1 MQLGTVRG
9 TACGYASRG
18 ASPIVH
24 EPVELGHVEVKQLN
38 TVLREM
44 TRSKLIQFWF
54 ATMSLV
60 VAAAVALGVTVTI
73 GTAAILV
80 ALSLVPPAIVLAL
93 WPGGQPMTAADVLYG
108 RDRRDE

>member
-1 MQLGTVRG
+1 M
-9 TACGYASRG
+9 
-18 ASPIVH
+18 
-24 EPVELGHVEVKQLN
+24 N

-93 WPGGQPMTAADVLYG
+93 WPGVQPMTAADVLYG

>member
-18 ASPIVH
+18 ASSIVH
-24 EPVELGHVEVKQLN
+24 SSVGLGHVEQVN

-44 TRSKLIQFWF
+44 TRSRLIQLWF

-80 ALSLVPPAIVLAL
+80 VLSLVPPAIVLAL
-93 WPGGQPMTAADVLYG
+93 WPGVQPMTAADVLYG
-108 RDRRDE
+108 RDRRD

>member
-1 MQLGTVRG
+1 MCNWEQCAGPLAAT
-9 TACGYASRG
+9 
-18 ASPIVH
+18 
-24 EPVELGHVEVKQLN
+24 LVEVRAPSFISAVGLGQVKQVN
-38 TVLREM
+38 AVLTEM
-44 TRSKLIQFWF
+44 TRSKLIQVWF

-93 WPGGQPMTAADVLYG
+93 WPGVQPMTAADVLYG
-108 RDRRDE
+108 RDRRD

>member
-18 ASPIVH
+18 ASPIVIGL
-24 EPVELGHVEVKQLN
+24 VGLGHVEQVN

-44 TRSKLIQFWF
+44 TRSRLIQVWF

-60 VAAAVALGVTVTI
+60 VAAAVAIGVTVTI

-93 WPGGQPMTAADVLYG
+93 WPGVQPMTAADVLYG
-108 RDRRDE
+108 RDRRD